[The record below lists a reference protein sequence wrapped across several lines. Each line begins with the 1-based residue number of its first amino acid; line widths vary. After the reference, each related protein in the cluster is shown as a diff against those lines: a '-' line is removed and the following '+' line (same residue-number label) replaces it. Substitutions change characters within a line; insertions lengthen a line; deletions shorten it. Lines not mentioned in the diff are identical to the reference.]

1 MSLTDLGAADLAA
14 LVAAR
19 QLSSVEIC
27 TAFLDRIETLNPAL
41 NALVSLRP
49 RAEVLAEAAQADAE
63 IAASGPRG
71 PLHGLPIAPKD
82 LAATKG
88 LRTTWGSTI
97 YRDHIPDADGV
108 MAARLRA
115 AGAIFVGKSNTP
127 EFGLGSHTFNEVF
140 GTTLNPWD
148 RTRSAGGSS
157 GGAAAALAARLLPV
171 ADGSDMMG
179 SLRNP
184 AAWNGVYGF
193 RPSFGLVP
201 LDAPG
206 DRFMATLATEGPM
219 GRSVRDVALLLDVM
233 AGEAPGVPFG
243 RPADGFVAALD
254 GPPETPRIGWLG
266 DWGGAWAVEDGIL
279 PLCKTALRQMEP
291 QLGATIVPLRPPL
304 PAADLWRSWLMLRAF
319 LNANSR
325 AALYADPAL
334 RAQLKPEMIWE
345 IEQGRDLT
353 TAALYEASVTRTRW
367 YQRLADLF
375 RDVDLIALPAAQVW
389 PFDANLRW
397 PDTVTGRPLDTY
409 HRWMEVA
416 VPPALAGLPTVAVP
430 VGMGGA
436 EGTLPMGMQLAGPV
450 GADARVLRFAHRWNG
465 VETVSRSKPPGC

>member
-1 MSLTDLGAADLAA
+1 MSLTDLGAHDLAG
-14 LVAAR
+14 LIAAR
-19 QLSSVEIC
+19 QASSVEIC
-27 TAFLDRIETLNPAL
+27 TAFLDRIEAVNPSL

-49 RAEVLAEAAQADAE
+49 RAAVLAEAAAADAE
-63 IAASGPRG
+63 IAATGPCG
-71 PLHGLPIAPKD
+71 PLHGLPMAPKD
-82 LAATKG
+82 LAATAG

-97 YRDHIPDADGV
+97 HRDHVPDADGL

-148 RTRSAGGSS
+148 RARSAGGSS
-157 GGAAAALAARLLPV
+157 GGAAAALAARMLPV

-193 RPSFGLVP
+193 RPSWGLVP

-206 DRFMATLATEGPM
+206 DRFMATLSTEGPM
-219 GRSVRDVALLLDVM
+219 GRSVRDMAVLLDVM
-233 AGEAPGVPFG
+233 AGEAADIPFG
-243 RPADGFVAALD
+243 RPAQGYATALD
-254 GPPETPRIGWLG
+254 QPPEPLRIGWLG
-266 DWGGAWAVEDGIL
+266 DWGGAWAIEDCIL
-279 PLCKTALRQMEP
+279 PLCEQAFRNMERE
-291 QLGATIVPLRPPL
+291 LGATVVPLPPPM
-304 PAADLWRSWLMLRAF
+304 PAEDLWRSWMTLRAF
-319 LNANSR
+319 LNANGR
-325 AALYADPAL
+325 AALHANPDM

-353 TAALYEASVTRTRW
+353 TAALYEASLIRTRW
-367 YQRLADLF
+367 YARLARLF

-389 PFDANLRW
+389 PFDATLRW
-397 PDTVTGRPLDTY
+397 PDRINGRAMDTY

-430 VGMGGA
+430 VGFGGPC
-436 EGTLPMGMQLAGPV
+436 GGLPMGMQLAGPV
-450 GADARVLRFAHRWNG
+450 GADARVLRFAHAWNG
-465 VETVSRSKPPGC
+465 VETVSRTMPPLG